1 MIILITGAS
10 LTGKTLLAQRMLE
23 EYKMPYVSI
32 DHLLWK
38 DVIFPLTGGKILMN
52 SICNPSGLFALR

>member
-38 DVIFPLTGGKILMN
+38 AVIFPLTGGKILMN